1 MKKMTSSMLLAS
13 ALTLGTIAVPS
24 ILAATNAS
32 SPSEEVSEETKT
44 TLDEIRAQQ
53 EAGEITHEE
62 AHAKMEELGID
73 RKFGRGGHHGKGP
86 FGNIDEDTR
95 STIED
100 IRDQFKD
107 GDLTEEEAQAKLDEL
122 EVDLPEDFL
131 THVDFQDLDEETKVA
146 LTEIRDQFIAGDLT
160 EAEAQA
166 TVEALGLDF
175 DAKFLTRGPHQE
187 LTDEQK
193 AQLDSIRDQVE
204 AGTLTEEEARTQM
217 DELGFKPHGGF
228 GHHSG
233 RGHHGPRGD
242 SQQQNDEPAEEEPQ
256 GTSTTSEA

>member
-32 SPSEEVSEETKT
+32 STSEEISEETKK
-44 TLDEIRAQQ
+44 TLDEIRAQK

-73 RKFGRGGHHGKGP
+73 RSFGRGGHHGKGP
-86 FGNIDEDTR
+86 FGSIDEETR
-95 STIED
+95 TTIEE
-100 IRDQFKD
+100 IRDQFK
-107 GDLTEEEAQAKLDEL
+107 
-122 EVDLPEDFL
+122 
-131 THVDFQDLDEETKVA
+131 
-146 LTEIRDQFIAGDLT
+146 AGDLT

-166 TVEALGLDF
+166 KLDDLDVDLPEDFLTHEDFQDLDEETKAALTEIRDQFVAGDLTEAEAQAKVEALGLDF

-217 DELGFKPHGGF
+217 DELGFKPFGGP
-228 GHHSG
+228 G
-233 RGHHGPRGD
+233 RHGHHGPLGD
-242 SQQQNDEPAEEEPQ
+242 FQSEGAPTDEEAEA
-256 GTSTTSEA
+256 TSTESEA

>member
-32 SPSEEVSEETKT
+32 STSEEISEETKT
-44 TLDEIRAQQ
+44 TLDEIRAQ
-53 EAGEITHEE
+53 EEEGEITHEE

-73 RKFGRGGHHGKGP
+73 RPFGRGGHHGKGP
-86 FGNIDEDTR
+86 FGSIDKETG
-95 STIED
+95 TAIKA

-107 GDLTEEEAQAKLDEL
+107 GVLTKEEAQAKLDDL
-122 EVDLPEDFL
+122 DVDLPEDFL
-131 THVDFQDLDEETKVA
+131 THVDFQDLDEGTKAA
-146 LTEIRDQFIAGDLT
+146 LTEIRDQFVAGDLT

-166 TVEALGLDF
+166 KVEALGQDL

-204 AGTLTEEEARTQM
+204 AGTLTEEEARTQL
-217 DELGFKPHGGF
+217 DELGFKPFGGP
-228 GHHSG
+228 G
-233 RGHHGPRGD
+233 RHGHHGPRGD
-242 SQQQNDEPAEEEPQ
+242 FQSEDAPTDEEAEA
-256 GTSTTSEA
+256 TTTTSEA

>member
-1 MKKMTSSMLLAS
+1 MLLAS

-32 SPSEEVSEETKT
+32 STSEEISEETKT
-44 TLDEIRAQQ
+44 SLDEIRAQK

-73 RKFGRGGHHGKGP
+73 RSFGRGGHHDKGP
-86 FGNIDEDTR
+86 FGNLDEETR
-95 STIED
+95 TTIEE
-100 IRDQFKD
+100 IRDQFKV
-107 GDLTEEEAQAKLDEL
+107 GDLTEAEAQAKLDDL
-122 EVDLPEDFL
+122 DLDLPEDFL
-131 THVDFQDLDEETKVA
+131 THEDFQDLDEETKAA
-146 LTEIRDQFIAGDLT
+146 LTEIRDQFVAGDLT

-166 TVEALGLDF
+166 KVEALGLDF

-217 DELGFKPHGGF
+217 DELGFKPFGGP
-228 GHHSG
+228 G
-233 RGHHGPRGD
+233 RHGHHGPRGD
-242 SQQQNDEPAEEEPQ
+242 FQSEDAPTDEEAEA
-256 GTSTTSEA
+256 TTTTSEA

>member
-1 MKKMTSSMLLAS
+1 MLLAS
-13 ALTLGTIAVPS
+13 ALTLGTIAVPT

-32 SPSEEVSEETKT
+32 STSEEISEETKT
-44 TLDEIRAQQ
+44 TLDEIHAQQ

-73 RKFGRGGHHGKGP
+73 RSFGRGGHHDKGP
-86 FGNIDEDTR
+86 FGNLDEETR
-95 STIED
+95 TTIEE
-100 IRDQFKD
+100 IRDQFKV
-107 GDLTEEEAQAKLDEL
+107 GDLTEAEAQAKLDDL
-122 EVDLPEDFL
+122 DLDLPEDFL
-131 THVDFQDLDEETKVA
+131 THEDFQDLDEETKAA
-146 LTEIRDQFIAGDLT
+146 LTEIRDQFVAGDLT

-166 TVEALGLDF
+166 KVEALGLDF

-217 DELGFKPHGGF
+217 DELGFKPFGGP
-228 GHHSG
+228 G
-233 RGHHGPRGD
+233 RHGHHGPRGD
-242 SQQQNDEPAEEEPQ
+242 FQSEDAPTDEEAEA
-256 GTSTTSEA
+256 TTTTSEA